1 MTLFLKRR
9 AGETLYENG
18 YALFLEKRYLQALAE
33 LQRAEDA
40 FRKLDARG
48 HPFTTPL
55 SNGVS
60 GLANTLALSGQCWQL
75 LGNYEKAVRLYETS
89 LINAKFEKKK
99 PFQTFMKTLQQNML
113 FCLQKKLECI
123 DRTALQEMI
132 TQEPDIDVSYRFPFS
147 LREDSILF
155 ARLYELAP
163 DQHRQFKDFYTRARH
178 KDAGMRRNDR
188 SSDESSTKRMSVTI
202 WGILFIITVVY
213 IIVLIKAALQ
223 FGD

>member
-9 AGETLYENG
+9 TAEKLFENG
-18 YALFLEKRYLQALAE
+18 YALFLEKRYMQALAE

-48 HPFTTPL
+48 HPFTIPL

-75 LGNYEKAVRLYETS
+75 LGNYEKAVQLYETS

-99 PFQTFMKTLQQNML
+99 PFQEFMKTLQMNML
-113 FCLQKKLECI
+113 ISYEKKLELL
-123 DRTALQEMI
+123 DQKTLHQTV
-132 TQEPDIDVSYRFPFS
+132 TQEPDIDMYYRFPFS
-147 LREDSILF
+147 LREDAILI

-163 DQHRQFKDFYTRARH
+163 DQHRQFRDFYTRAQL
-178 KDAGMRRNDR
+178 KDEGMRRSDR
-188 SSDESSTKRMSVTI
+188 SSDEQATKRMSIYI
-202 WGILFIITVVY
+202 WGILFVITVVY
-213 IIVLIKAALQ
+213 IVVLINTALQ
-223 FGD
+223 IR

>member
-9 AGETLYENG
+9 AAETLYENG

-55 SNGVS
+55 SNGVT

-75 LGNYEKAVRLYETS
+75 LGNYENAVRLYETS

-99 PFQTFMKTLQQNML
+99 PFQAFMKTLQENML

-123 DRTALQEMI
+123 DRTALQEII

-147 LREDSILF
+147 LREDGILI

-163 DQHRQFKDFYTRARH
+163 DQHRHFKDFYTRAQH
-178 KDAGMRRNDR
+178 KDAGMRRSDR
-188 SSDESSTKRMSVTI
+188 SSDESSTQRMSVTI

-213 IIVLIKAALQ
+213 LVVLIKAAQQL
-223 FGD
+223 G